1 MVWRVLLGVAMTQSH
16 HPPASEKPVP
26 VSDPGLVFTAGASLA
41 MFLLCILI
49 ASFAA
54 WVRPS

>member
-1 MVWRVLLGVAMTQSH
+1 MTQSH